1 MNVIYSFQN
10 VFVYTTVHYSLS
22 TTGLPFEATVGDV
35 IRFFAP
41 LQPIDIRLLSES
53 NTGRPKGEC
62 DVDFTT
68 HQHAEEAMK
77 KDKQN
82 MGQ

>member
-1 MNVIYSFQN
+1 MLSFLHHNSFYHYSFKQI
-10 VFVYTTVHYSLS
+10 
-22 TTGLPFEATVGDV
+22 TGLPFEATAADV

-41 LQPIDIRLLSES
+41 LQPIDIRLLYES

-82 MGQ
+82 MG